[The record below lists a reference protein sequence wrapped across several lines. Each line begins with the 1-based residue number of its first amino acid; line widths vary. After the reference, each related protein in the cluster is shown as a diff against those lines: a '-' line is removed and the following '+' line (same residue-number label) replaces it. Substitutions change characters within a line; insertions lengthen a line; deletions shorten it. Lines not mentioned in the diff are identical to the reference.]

1 MNVEELSVSY
11 KEKGNNLQIQ
21 NADKGYAIISWMA
34 NKQLYMKKN
43 KIKNSNN
50 NAMSYKEHHCR
61 PNLRTVRHP
70 ISLESKID
78 VIYISESQC
87 NAMNKR
93 HHTFIEKKSIY
104 IDNVNSVMYMNSK
117 SLQSKK

>member
-1 MNVEELSVSY
+1 
-11 KEKGNNLQIQ
+11 
-21 NADKGYAIISWMA
+21 
-34 NKQLYMKKN
+34 
-43 KIKNSNN
+43 
-50 NAMSYKEHHCR
+50 MSYKEHRCR
-61 PNLRTVRHP
+61 PNPERVCHP

-93 HHTFIEKKSIY
+93 HHTFIEKKAIY

-117 SLQSKK
+117 SLQSVKKVIEFALPILTKKIEINISTCNTFSF

>member
-1 MNVEELSVSY
+1 
-11 KEKGNNLQIQ
+11 
-21 NADKGYAIISWMA
+21 
-34 NKQLYMKKN
+34 
-43 KIKNSNN
+43 
-50 NAMSYKEHHCR
+50 MSYKEHHCR
-61 PNLRTVRHP
+61 PNPERVCHP

-93 HHTFIEKKSIY
+93 HHTFIEKKAIY

-117 SLQSKK
+117 SLQSVKKVFD